1 MLLPDGQVVYTGR
14 CPRLEDMEENP
25 EDMLLDARRSGQRPG
40 VDVVRSN
47 HGRTSAMDRWRLST
61 ALTRNLGQVPRRDY
75 VSIERSTEKPSV
87 RSK

>member
-40 VDVVRSN
+40 VDVARSN
-47 HGRTSAMDRWRLST
+47 HGRTSAMDR
-61 ALTRNLGQVPRRDY
+61 
-75 VSIERSTEKPSV
+75 
-87 RSK
+87 